1 MMSLPLKASRNEQ
14 RAVIRCLWANRLS
27 ANGIYSQMRPVY
39 GHKCCTRRTIY
50 VWCQKFSCGR
60 ESVVDD
66 EQVVATTDSL
76 IAAVDSFNEF
86 ARCVEK

>member
-1 MMSLPLKASRNEQ
+1 VLLF
-14 RAVIRCLWANRLS
+14 VFLWAKRHT

-39 GHKCCTRRTIY
+39 GDKCFMRQTIY

-66 EQVVATTDSL
+66 AKFYVGTTDSL
-76 IAAVDSFNEF
+76 VAAVDSFNEF
-86 ARCVEK
+86 GRSVEK